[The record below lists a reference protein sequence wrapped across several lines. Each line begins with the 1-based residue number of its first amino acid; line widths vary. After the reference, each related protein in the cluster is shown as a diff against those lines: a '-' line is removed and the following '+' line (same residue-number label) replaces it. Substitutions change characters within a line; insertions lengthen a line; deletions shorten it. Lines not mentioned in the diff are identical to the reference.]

1 MRAFIASRHFMLSLS
16 VLLSLSCLAFS
27 GCARSMYRQQ
37 ADREVEAVIAEKHGW
52 IENGTITPGPES
64 RLYDPA
70 SPDHPALPCDD
81 PESHALMH
89 CIDGKRGF
97 AGWHRNGDSFQVDA
111 GTWQQYLQR
120 DENGQVVLKR
130 EDAIQAALVNSRDY
144 QSELEDLYLSALDV
158 TFERFR
164 FDTQFFAGNSTEF
177 REDGRSRPGG
187 SAHSRL
193 STTTD
198 AQMRKLTATG
208 GEIVFGLAN
217 AIVWEFS
224 GSGTNSIDS
233 VLDFS
238 LVQPLLRFGG
248 RERVLERLTQSERT
262 LLANVRQMEQFRQ
275 GFYVDI
281 ITGRNSGSGPSRGG
295 NVGQAGL
302 GVIAGSPSGRTGAAS
317 AGGYLGLL
325 QEQQR
330 IHNQEM
336 NIVALR
342 DSLAQLESAF
352 DFGRIN
358 SRLQVDQARQALYN
372 GQSDLLAAQASYKSR
387 LDAYKIDLGLP
398 PSFDLEVRDSMLDHF
413 NLIAPELR
421 ELQDEATSILLEIRA
436 LDLSD
441 AAQQKAP
448 VARMISL
455 QQRVQQQLD
464 VVAADFAELEA
475 NLPQRIVRLK
485 QVREQ
490 VRRQN
495 ADVDPQVYD
504 VDLLKER
511 IAKLQKR
518 FPSIRDRFAV
528 FWVHCEQFDTA
539 PIPADVGEL
548 KKYLR
553 GLVTELSGLLL
564 ELSLYQAETR
574 LDTMKL
580 VPVQLQPEVAL
591 EVAREQ
597 RLDWMNARANLVD
610 SWRQIEFDAN
620 ALQSDL
626 DLVISGDI
634 RTKGDNPVKFR
645 GDTGQLRFGLNVD
658 TPTTRVAERNRYRET
673 LIEYQRSRRDYM
685 LFEDR
690 VDQSIRNTLRIAELG
705 QLNFEVRRAAV
716 QVAIAQV
723 DIARFRLNEPLRP
736 RETNKF
742 SPTTARDLVSALTD
756 LLDAQNDLLDVWVN
770 YEVLRVVLDFELG
783 TMKLND
789 NGVWID
795 PGPIQP
801 SSFATEDAA
810 EELPPPVPEE

>member
-1 MRAFIASRHFMLSLS
+1 
-16 VLLSLSCLAFS
+16 
-27 GCARSMYRQQ
+27 MYRQQ
-37 ADREVEAVIAEKHGW
+37 ADLEVAEVVAEKHGW
-52 IENGTITPGPES
+52 IDNGSITPGPNS

-70 SPDHPALPCDD
+70 NPDHPALPLDD

-89 CIDGKRGF
+89 CVHCKKGYN
-97 AGWHRNGDSFQVDA
+97 GWHRCGDSFQVDA
-111 GTWQQYLQR
+111 GTWQQHLTRNENGEVILQR
-120 DENGQVVLKR
+120 D
-130 EDAIQAALVNSRDY
+130 DAIMAARVNSREY

-164 FDTQFFAGNSTEF
+164 FDTQFFAGNNTEF
-177 REDGRSRPGG
+177 REDGRARLGG
-187 SAHSRL
+187 SARSRL
-193 STTTD
+193 TTTTD
-198 AQMRKLTATG
+198 AQVRRLTASG
-208 GEIVFGLAN
+208 GELVFGLAN

-224 GSGTNSIDS
+224 GSGVNATES

-248 RERVLERLTQSERT
+248 RARVLEQLTQSERT

-281 ITGRNSGSGPSRGG
+281 ITGRNSGEGPRRGG
-295 NVGQAGL
+295 NVGQSGL
-302 GVIAGSPSGRTGAAS
+302 GLIAGSPSGRTGAAS

-330 IHNQEM
+330 INNQKV

-342 DSLAQLESAF
+342 DSLAQLDAAF
-352 DFGRIN
+352 DFGRLN
-358 SRLQVDQARQALYN
+358 SRLQVDQAQQALYN
-372 GQSDLLAAQASYKSR
+372 GQSSLLSAEASYKSR

-398 PSFDLEVRDSMLDHF
+398 PGFELDVRDTMLDHF

-421 ELQDEATSILLEIRA
+421 DLQDEATAVLTSIRT
-436 LDLSD
+436 LDLTD
-441 AAQQKAP
+441 AQQRTIP
-448 VARMISL
+448 VSSMVSL
-455 QQRVQQQLD
+455 RERIEQQLD
-464 VVAADFAELEA
+464 VVVEDQTELQG
-475 NLPQRIVRLK
+475 NLPRRVAQLT
-485 QVREQ
+485 QLREQ
-490 VRRQN
+490 VERQN

-504 VDLLKER
+504 VELLKQRVNKLRER
-511 IAKLQKR
+511 LPGIRKR
-518 FPSIRDRFAV
+518 FAD
-528 FWVHCEQFDTA
+528 FWILCEQFDDA
-539 PIPADVGEL
+539 PVPEDIKEL
-548 KKYLR
+548 KKELR
-553 GLVTELSGLLL
+553 KLVAQLSGMLL

-574 LDTMKL
+574 LDAMTL
-580 VPVQLQPEVAL
+580 VPVQLQPDVAL

-634 RTKGDNPVKFR
+634 RTKGNNPVKFR
-645 GDTGQLRFGLNVD
+645 GDTGRLQFGLNID
-658 TPTTRVAERNRYRET
+658 TPTTRLAERNRYRET
-673 LIEYQRSRRDYM
+673 LITYQRSRRDYM

-690 VDQSIRNTLRIAELG
+690 VNQSVRNTLRIAELS

-723 DIARFRLNEPLRP
+723 DIARFRLNQPPRP
-736 RETNKF
+736 RQTNQF

-756 LLDAQNDLLDVWVN
+756 LLDAQNDFLDVWVN

-783 TMKLND
+783 TMKLNKD
-789 NGVWID
+789 GVWVD

-801 SSFATEDAA
+801 QNLEA
-810 EELPPPVPEE
+810 EELPPPVPEVLP